1 MVYKTSGVCS
11 SAISFDIDDAGKVH
25 DVKFQGGCSGNTQ
38 GVAKLIEGMD
48 AKEAISRLEGIR
60 CGFRPTSCPDQL
72 SKASIS
78 KCSAPSAIDSAGH
91 SAAHVPQLTQSSE
104 ITYAIMISSFIS
116 FVPFTGIH
124 KAILIYIRQEYKY

>member
-11 SAISFDIDDAGKVH
+11 SAISFEIDEQGKVH

-60 CGFRPTSCPDQL
+60 CGFRPTSG
-72 SKASIS
+72 
-78 KCSAPSAIDSAGH
+78 SAF
-91 SAAHVPQLTQSSE
+91 QSSE
-104 ITYAIMISSFIS
+104 RSFKLNSTAKPENHIGS
-116 FVPFTGIH
+116 PVFCIF
-124 KAILIYIRQEYKY
+124 LY